1 VKKKLSILLLAAL
14 FTSFA
19 GAGTAMAMEPNDNVD
34 AAAKGRENFKPP
46 EILPP
51 QV

>member
-1 VKKKLSILLLAAL
+1 MRKKLSILLLAAL
-14 FTSFA
+14 FATFA
-19 GAGTAMAMEPNDNVD
+19 GSGTALAMEQNDSVD
-34 AAAKGRENFKPP
+34 ATAKGRENFKPP

>member
-1 VKKKLSILLLAAL
+1 MRKKLSILLLAAL

-19 GAGTAMAMEPNDNVD
+19 GAGSVIAVEPNDSVD
-34 AAAKGRENFKPP
+34 ANAKGRENFKPP